1 MTMHTLGQV
10 ENLIRLVR
18 NSTNV
23 VRVQVVT
30 VLVVLRLQDT
40 IEGGGGGGGGGGGE
54 RTSRVRYVLVS
65 SLLFSSSC
73 GSAYADD
80 P

>member
-40 IEGGGGGGGGGGGE
+40 IEGGGGGGGE